1 MMELDRKD
9 RLILFHLIHNSR
21 QSLLS
26 IGKKVGI
33 SKESTHYR
41 IKRLIKKGVIKNFS
55 IFVNFQSFGYS
66 VMMTHYKF
74 ININPRIKK
83 EIIDFFVN
91 NKYVFYVSVLE
102 GTYDLQVDFF
112 LGNPF
117 KLEALLD
124 ITREKYHKYLSHLP
138 SKFYMRGEFFHYSFL
153 LDEASNKTTSLIW
166 EWGAGLAN
174 LDEFDFKILSELA
187 KNTRTPTKTIANT
200 LHSTIMKVNNR
211 IKKIENQLFS
221 PANRKKTGFTIYT
234 INVDWSKLGY
244 RWFHLQI
251 SMSDYTKK
259 NLILKYLRKNP
270 YLIRY
275 FKFINLDMDL
285 HFTFLLENME
295 QLRSI
300 IEDITT
306 KFPDCINDYQFYSTF
321 QVLKHTFLVPEFLQT
336 KNPLNK
342 EI

>member
-1 MMELDRKD
+1 MLELDKKD
-9 RLILFHLIHNSR
+9 KLILFHLIHDSR

-41 IKRLIKKGVIKNFS
+41 IKRLIEREVIKNFS
-55 IFVNFQSFGYS
+55 IFVNVQCFGYS
-66 VMMTHYKF
+66 LMMTHYKF
-74 ININPRIKK
+74 ININPQIKK
-83 EIIDFFVN
+83 EIIDFFVK
-91 NKYVFYVSVLE
+91 NKHVFYVSLLE
-102 GTYDLQVDFF
+102 GIYDLQVDFL

-117 KLEALLD
+117 QLEALLD
-124 ITREKYHKYLSHLP
+124 ETREKYHKFLSYLP
-138 SKFYMRGEFFHYSFL
+138 SKFYMRGEFFHFSFL
-153 LDEASNKTTSLIW
+153 LDGTRNKFTSINW
-166 EWGAGLAN
+166 EWGAGLVN
-174 LDEFDFKILSELA
+174 LDEFDFKILTELA

-200 LHSTIMKVNNR
+200 LHSTVTKVNNR
-211 IKKIENQLFS
+211 IKKIENKLY
-221 PANRKKTGFTIYT
+221 PPIDRKRTGSTIYT
-234 INVDWSKLGY
+234 INVDWAKLGY

-251 SMSDYTKK
+251 SMSDYSKK
-259 NLILKYLRKNP
+259 NLILNYLRNNP

-295 QLRSI
+295 QLRNI

-306 KFPDCINDYQFYSTF
+306 KFPDCINDYHFYSTF
-321 QVLKHTFLVPEFLQT
+321 QVYKHTFFVPGLLKV